1 VPSGIIV
8 RLRFPND
15 HLIVWRIERCFVI
28 ASCVILDR
36 DRFNPLSWA
45 CHGQLAVK
53 DMLDD
58 LQTRL
63 PAIAISARDIDRLR
77 HLAEAAM
84 EKYPATA
91 EFLAREID
99 RAEIIPA
106 DRPSGNVV
114 TMQSQVTF
122 IDDISGQKRTVTL
135 VYPEEANV
143 DAGKISVLTPI
154 GAALIGLSAGQSIEF
169 QTPSGGW
176 RSLTALAV
184 GSSWPASPS
193 HG

>member
-1 VPSGIIV
+1 
-8 RLRFPND
+8 
-15 HLIVWRIERCFVI
+15 
-28 ASCVILDR
+28 
-36 DRFNPLSWA
+36 
-45 CHGQLAVK
+45 
-53 DMLDD
+53 MLDN

-106 DRPSGNVV
+106 DRSARNIV
-114 TMQSQVTF
+114 TMQSEVTF
-122 IDDISGQKRTVTL
+122 IDDISGQKRTVIL
-135 VYPEEANV
+135 VYPEDADV
-143 DAGKISVLTPI
+143 DAGKISILTPI

-176 RSLTALAV
+176 RSLTVLAV
-184 GSSWPASPS
+184 GLCWTAQPTRKQER
-193 HG
+193 